1 MEISLDLV
9 VKVKGKTPLE
19 NGRLRGAA
27 FSALSAGRATFL
39 QSDFLAWRQMDLQ
52 DTQVQPDQEEEE
64 RRRTDFEQSL
74 GIFHADPAA
83 VRLPPP
89 PSPPQKRR
97 KF

>member
-9 VKVKGKTPLE
+9 VKVKGKIPLE
-19 NGRLRGAA
+19 SVRLREAA

-52 DTQVQPDQEEEE
+52 DNQVQPDQEEEE
-64 RRRTDFEQSL
+64 KRRDEFEQSL
-74 GIFHADPAA
+74 DIFHADLSA

-89 PSPPQKRR
+89 PKRG
-97 KF
+97 KY

>member
-9 VKVKGKTPLE
+9 VKVKGKMPLK
-19 NGRLRGAA
+19 NGRLKGAA

-39 QSDFLAWRQMDLQ
+39 QSDFLAWCQMDLQ
-52 DTQVQPDQEEEE
+52 DTQVLPDQEEEE
-64 RRRTDFEQSL
+64 KRCTDFEGSL

-83 VRLPPP
+83 DRLPPP
-89 PSPPQKRR
+89 PLPPQKRR